1 MSFSAFDEQAMRRA
15 LELAERGLYTTDPN
29 PRVGCVIARTA
40 EIVGEGWHA
49 RAGEPHAEVF
59 ALQAAA
65 ERARGATAYVTLE
78 PCNHHG
84 RTPPCVDALLAAG
97 IARVVYAIRD
107 PNPRVDGSGAARLQA
122 AGVTTEVG
130 LLQAEAAALN
140 QGFLKRMS
148 LGRPFVRLKTAASLD
163 GRVALANGES
173 RWITSE
179 AARAD
184 VQHWRARSS
193 AILTGFG
200 TAVADDPQLNVRL
213 ADVERQP
220 LRVLLASS
228 VRVPV
233 SLKMFEPPGRA
244 LVIGAV
250 GAGRDGQALRSAGI
264 EVELVEGVAGRL
276 SLPAVLATLAKRQVN
291 EVLVEAGPTL
301 SGALLDASLVDEWLL
316 YLAPKLLGSSARPLA
331 DVPSPPRLASAQRF
345 AIVDTARVGDDLRIR
360 LVPSDANDPPPP
372 RLG

>member
-1 MSFSAFDEQAMRRA
+1 
-15 LELAERGLYTTDPN
+15 
-29 PRVGCVIARTA
+29 
-40 EIVGEGWHA
+40 
-49 RAGEPHAEVF
+49 
-59 ALQAAA
+59 
-65 ERARGATAYVTLE
+65 
-78 PCNHHG
+78 
-84 RTPPCVDALLAAG
+84 LLAAG

-148 LGRPFVRLKTAASLD
+148 LGRPFVRLKTGASLD

-184 VQHWRARSS
+184 AQHWRARSS

-200 TAVADDPQLNVRL
+200 TAMADDPQLNVRL

-360 LVPSDANDPPPP
+360 LVPGDANDPPPP